1 MRPPFAFLTFV
12 VLFALAV
19 PASPFVQVAQAQ
31 TADSRTR
38 ATAGPLRIEITQG
51 VIEPM
56 PFAVPTF
63 VADSAAATQLASDI
77 SQLVVADLVG
87 TGLFREIPPAAQISG
102 ISNFDAPVQFSDWKA
117 VNAQALITGAVSLK
131 LGGRLEVKFRLF
143 DVFAQTQLGKGLKF
157 TGRRKDWR
165 RMGHKVAD
173 AVYERLTGEGG
184 YFDSRVVF
192 VSESGPKNARRKR
205 LAIMD
210 YDGANLRYLTDDRAL
225 VLAPRFSPD
234 GRSILYTSYETGLPR
249 VYLMNLKSLRRRAV
263 DDLPEM
269 SFAPRF
275 SPDGRSVLLSLSKAG
290 NVDIYR
296 IDLGS
301 GKRTRLT
308 SAPSIETAPSYSPDG
323 RQIVFESD
331 RSGSQQLYI
340 MPANGG
346 EARRISFGAGRYATP
361 VWSPRG
367 DLIAFTKMNKGR
379 FHIGVMRTDGS
390 EERLLTASFLDEGPT
405 WAPNGRVLMFFRQGR
420 GANSAPQIWS
430 VDVSGRNLK
439 RVPTPESASDPS
451 WSRLLR

>member
-1 MRPPFAFLTFV
+1 MSPLFV
-12 VLFALAV
+12 FRLIVLAMLSALAGT
-19 PASPFVQVAQAQ
+19 AAQAQ
-31 TADSRTR
+31 AQG
-38 ATAGPLRIEITQG
+38 ANGPLRIEITEG

-56 PFAVPTF
+56 TFAVPDF
-63 VADSAAATQLASDI
+63 VADSASAKQLATDI
-77 SQLVVADLVG
+77 AQLVVADLVG

-117 VNAQALITGAVSLK
+117 VNVQALITGAVSTGI
-131 LGGRLEVKFRLF
+131 GGRLEVKFRLF
-143 DVFAQTQLGKGLKF
+143 DVFAQTQLGKGLRF
-157 TGRRKDWR
+157 SGTRKDWR
-165 RMGHKVAD
+165 RMAHKVAD
-173 AVYERLTGEGG
+173 AVYKRLTGEQG

-192 VSESGPKNARRKR
+192 VSETGPKNARRKR

-234 GRSILYTSYETGLPR
+234 GRSILYTSYETGMPR
-249 VYLMNLKSLRRRAV
+249 VYLMNLRSLRRRAV

-275 SPDGRSVLLSLSKAG
+275 SPDGRSVLLSLSRAG

-296 IDLGS
+296 IDLATGR
-301 GKRTRLT
+301 RTRLT
-308 SAPSIETAPSYSPDG
+308 SAPSIETAPSFSPDG

-367 DLIAFTKMNKGR
+367 DMIAFTMMNKGR

-390 EERLLTASFLDEGPT
+390 EERLLTSSFLDEGPT
-405 WAPNGRVLMFFRQGR
+405 WAPNGRVLMFFREGR
-420 GANSAPQIWS
+420 GASAAPTIWS
-430 VDVSGRNLK
+430 VDISGRNLK
-439 RVPTPESASDPS
+439 KVPTPAAASDPS
-451 WSRLLR
+451 WSRVLR